1 MKRMSSSSPDRPD
14 EPPAAPPPSPWLGDL
29 PDVAYEPE
37 VTSGEEAPP
46 GPARAVESA
55 EAPRRRPRG
64 GRALIAGLV
73 VGALLG
79 GATAAGITW
88 AVASQNDGP
97 QTQVVARPPIATP
110 EGVMDIQAILDNV
123 QESVVT
129 IEISTGAPGEVFP
142 PAAGTGIVLSEDGQI
157 LTNAHV
163 IGAATDEILVRLFD
177 GSEHTA
183 GLVGSSPADDLAV
196 IQIEG
201 VDDLAPAEL
210 GASEALQVGEPV
222 IAIGN
227 ALALGGEPTV
237 TQGIVS
243 ALNRT
248 ITGPARGQEI
258 TLENLIQTDAAINP
272 GNSGGPLVD
281 ASGQVVGVNTA
292 IIQDSQNIGFAIAI
306 DPNESLIGDLRS
318 GEGEIT
324 PEMAFLGVATTDV
337 ANMSEDVR
345 QQFGIVAEEGA
356 LIQQV
361 TPNSGADEAGLRPG
375 DVILAINGEA
385 TETSTDVVD
394 AIRAREPGDEVQI
407 TIERG
412 GTEQSVTATLGRRGG

>member
-1 MKRMSSSSPDRPD
+1 MSSSPADRPD
-14 EPPAAPPPSPWLGDL
+14 EPYAAATPDQWTRYTRDSAHD
-29 PDVAYEPE
+29 PDVTVDDVASEEPQPDGEPE
-37 VTSGEEAPP
+37 P
-46 GPARAVESA
+46 G
-55 EAPRRRPRG
+55 RG
-64 GRALIAGLV
+64 GRGRAVVAGLL
-73 VGALLG
+73 VGVLLG
-79 GATAAGITW
+79 GAVAASITW
-88 AVASQNDGP
+88 GVVSNNGE

-110 EGVMDIQAILDNV
+110 EGVMDIQAILDKV
-123 QESVVT
+123 QDSVVT
-129 IEISTGAPGEVFP
+129 IEIGTGEPGDIFP

-163 IGAATDEILVRLFD
+163 IGGATEEIVIRLPD

-196 IQIEG
+196 IQIDG
-201 VDDLAPAEL
+201 VDDLVPAEL
-210 GASEALQVGEPV
+210 GVSEALQVGEPV

-306 DPNESLIGDLRS
+306 DPNESLIEDLRG

-337 ANMSEDVR
+337 ADMSDDVR
-345 QQFGIVAEEGA
+345 QQFGITAEQGA
-356 LIQQV
+356 LIQQI
-361 TPNSGADEAGLRPG
+361 TPGSGADEAGLRPG
-375 DVILAINGEA
+375 DVILAIDEEPI
-385 TETSTDVVD
+385 ETSTDVVD
-394 AIRAREPGDEVQI
+394 AIRAREPGDEIEI
-407 TIERG
+407 TIERRE
-412 GTEQSVTATLGRRGG
+412 TEESVTATLGRRGATG

>member
-1 MKRMSSSSPDRPD
+1 VGHARDGAHD
-14 EPPAAPPPSPWLGDL
+14 
-29 PDVAYEPE
+29 PDVTGDDAVPAEPE
-37 VTSGEEAPP
+37 AGRLP
-46 GPARAVESA
+46 GLTGDDEVSA
-55 EAPRRRPRG
+55 EPASAGEPEPRRRGR
-64 GRALIAGLV
+64 GRAVVAALVAGV
-73 VGALLG
+73 LLG
-79 GATAAGITW
+79 GVVAASITW
-88 AVASQNDGP
+88 GVVSNNDGD

-123 QESVVT
+123 QNSVVT
-129 IEISTGAPGEVFP
+129 IEIGTGEPGDIFP

-163 IGAATDEILVRLFD
+163 IGGATEEIVVRLPD
-177 GSEHTA
+177 GSEQTA

-196 IQIEG
+196 IQIDG
-201 VDDLAPAEL
+201 VDDLVPAEL
-210 GASEALQVGEPV
+210 GVSDALQVGEPV

-306 DPNESLIGDLRS
+306 DPNESLIEDLRG

-337 ANMSEDVR
+337 ADMSDDVR
-345 QQFGIVAEEGA
+345 QQFGITAEEGA
-356 LIQQV
+356 LIQQI
-361 TPNSGADEAGLRPG
+361 TPDSGADEAGLRPG
-375 DVILAINGEA
+375 DVILSIDGEP

-394 AIRAREPGDEVQI
+394 AIRARAPGDEIEI

-412 GTEQSVTATLGRRGG
+412 GTEESLTATLGRRGA